1 MRKYRTRG
9 TSYNLEQ
16 ESQMLSLTAQQVF
29 DLLMEDQKNNIDQKW
44 STFFGKLAQVAYLPR
59 LKAEDLLPR
68 GEELMREFV
77 SCIGPLSE
85 MTANAV
91 AKMVTDLEAQNNW
104 GIKVEVYRS
113 LEVSGGPSGLDCY
126 FVSISEPPCSEAQV
140 IEQIK
145 KFLNI

>member
-1 MRKYRTRG
+1 MNTRIRG
-9 TSYNLEQ
+9 TDHNLEQ
-16 ESQMLSLTAQQVF
+16 EAQVLSLTGQQVF
-29 DLLMEDQKNNIDQKW
+29 DALMERQKNNIDQKW

-68 GEELMREFV
+68 GEELMQEFV

-85 MTANAV
+85 MTANTV
-91 AKMVTDLEAQNNW
+91 AKMATEFEAQNNW

-113 LEVSGGPSGLDCY
+113 LEVSGGPSGLDRY
-126 FVSISEPPCSEAQV
+126 FVSISEPACSEAQV